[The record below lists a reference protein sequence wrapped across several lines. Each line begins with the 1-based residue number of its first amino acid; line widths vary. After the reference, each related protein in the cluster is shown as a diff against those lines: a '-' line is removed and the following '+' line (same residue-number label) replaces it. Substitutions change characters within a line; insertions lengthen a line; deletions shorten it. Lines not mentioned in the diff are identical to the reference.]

1 MTDETSM
8 HNAVAFELRFQSLY
22 QLGRALAFP
31 CDCHGHVDLDHCS
44 ERARNN
50 YLFARAM
57 MGREYG
63 WPRVTPCPG
72 TYGASDDNSG
82 KGSEPSP

>member
-1 MTDETSM
+1 MADENSV
-8 HNAVAFELRFQSLY
+8 HDAVACELRFQSLY
-22 QLGRALAFP
+22 QRGRALTFP
-31 CDCHGHVDLDHCS
+31 CDCQGHVDLDHFS

-57 MGREYG
+57 MGREYE

-72 TYGASDDNSG
+72 TAGASNDNSG
-82 KGSEPSP
+82 KGRVASP

>member
-22 QLGRALAFP
+22 QLGRALSFP

-57 MGREYG
+57 MGREYE

-72 TYGASDDNSG
+72 TYGAGDDDSG
-82 KGSEPSP
+82 KGSVPSP

>member
-1 MTDETSM
+1 MSDETSM

-22 QLGRALAFP
+22 QLGRALVFP
-31 CDCHGHVDLDHCS
+31 CDCDGHVDLDHCS

-63 WPRVTPCPG
+63 WPRVIPCPG
-72 TYGASDDNSG
+72 TPGASDDN
-82 KGSEPSP
+82 KGRVPSP